1 MIKKY
6 LMDETDSI
14 YSLKEKVFDT
24 FGGKENYP
32 HHYALKL
39 FYSKIDSKWT
49 DKVSG
54 KLAASLENDG
64 NGVTLT
70 FKSGKKISL
79 DYSEFF
85 ELQILIREHNLMKSP
100 FKPFNV
106 KELKTGNVQ

>member
-6 LMDETDSI
+6 LIDGSDSI
-14 YSLKEKVFDT
+14 YSLKEKIFNT

-32 HHYALKL
+32 HHYILKL
-39 FYSKIDSKWT
+39 FCSKIDSKWT

-64 NGVTLT
+64 NGVTFI
-70 FKSGKKISL
+70 FKNGKKIDL

-85 ELQILIREHNLMKSP
+85 ELQVLIKEYDLVKSP

-106 KELKTGNVQ
+106 KELKVKG